1 MSRKLSVH
9 LSEAIFERLQAA
21 TQGPG
26 VSKSR
31 VVETALERFLDPA
44 PSVEGVL
51 YEHIDRMRKQLEH
64 LADEVQIVS
73 ETVALHTRYH
83 LTVNPPLGRS
93 QQRDACVLGDARFK
107 ALAEQVDQ
115 RVRLSRPLMR
125 ETIEGLRTT
134 RHAAALSES
143 CGGSSPEARDA
154 DARHRAASFNDASP
168 ESCAAVR
175 EGGSSLRFRQRLNA
189 FF

>member
-9 LSEAIFERLQAA
+9 LSEAVFERLQAA

-31 VVETALERFLDPA
+31 VVEAALERFLDPA
-44 PSVEGVL
+44 PPIEGVL
-51 YEHIDRMRKQLEH
+51 YEHIERMSKQLEQ
-64 LADEVQIVS
+64 LSGDVQIVS

-125 ETIEGLRTT
+125 ETIEGLRAT
-134 RHAAALSES
+134 RDVAPLSQS
-143 CGGSSPEARDA
+143 CGGSSPEARDD
-154 DARHRAASFNDASP
+154 DARHRAVSFEDATP
-168 ESCAAVR
+168 EPCAAVR
-175 EGGSSLRFRQRLNA
+175 EGGSSLRFRQLLNA

>member
-9 LSEAIFERLQAA
+9 LSEAAFERLQAA

-31 VVETALERFLDPA
+31 VVEAALERFLDPA
-44 PSVEGVL
+44 PSIEGIL
-51 YEHIDRMRKQLEH
+51 YEHIDRMSKQLEQ

-83 LTVNPPLGRS
+83 LSVNPPLGQS
-93 QQRDACVLGDARFK
+93 QQRDACLLGDARFK

-115 RVRLSRPLMR
+115 RVRQSRPLMR
-125 ETIEGLRTT
+125 ETIEGLRT
-134 RHAAALSES
+134 RRDVAPLSES

-154 DARHRAASFNDASP
+154 DARHHAVSLKDATT

-175 EGGSSLRFRQRLNA
+175 EDGSSLRFRQLLNA

>member
-9 LSEAIFERLQAA
+9 LSEAVFERLQAA

-31 VVETALERFLDPA
+31 VVEAALERFLDPA
-44 PSVEGVL
+44 PPIEGVL
-51 YEHIDRMRKQLEH
+51 YEHIERMSKQLEQ
-64 LADEVQIVS
+64 LSGDVQIVS

-125 ETIEGLRTT
+125 ETIEGLRAT
-134 RHAAALSES
+134 RDVAPLSQS
-143 CGGSSPEARDA
+143 CGGSSPEARDD
-154 DARHRAASFNDASP
+154 DARHRAASFEDATP
-168 ESCAAVR
+168 EPCAAVR
-175 EGGSSLRFRQRLNA
+175 EGGSSLRFRQLLNA